1 MVIARDLA
9 KIFDGELAALAALDF
24 EIARGEFV
32 AIVGPSGCG
41 KSTLLRIVAGL
52 LAPTG
57 GELDV
62 KGDAGAGREIAP
74 AFVFQDPTLL
84 PWRRVDGN
92 ASLPLEIQRLPRAE
106 IRQRVA
112 SALQLVGLDRYAHL
126 FPRQLSGGMRMR
138 TSIARALVTGPDVIF
153 ADEPTGELDTTTAM
167 AVTRILAEI
176 VAQRGTT
183 VLVAT
188 HDLTLAGLCSRR
200 VDIADGMVQSDV

>member
-9 KIFDGELAALAALDF
+9 KIFDGELMALAGLDL

-57 GELDV
+57 GKLEV

-92 ASLPLEIQRLPRAE
+92 ASLPLEIQRLPRA
-106 IRQRVA
+106 RLQRPPTGRPRALRPPLSA
-112 SALQLVGLDRYAHL
+112 SAVGRHAHADL
-126 FPRQLSGGMRMR
+126 HRQSAG
-138 TSIARALVTGPDVIF
+138 
-153 ADEPTGELDTTTAM
+153 
-167 AVTRILAEI
+167 
-176 VAQRGTT
+176 
-183 VLVAT
+183 
-188 HDLTLAGLCSRR
+188 HLT
-200 VDIADGMVQSDV
+200 